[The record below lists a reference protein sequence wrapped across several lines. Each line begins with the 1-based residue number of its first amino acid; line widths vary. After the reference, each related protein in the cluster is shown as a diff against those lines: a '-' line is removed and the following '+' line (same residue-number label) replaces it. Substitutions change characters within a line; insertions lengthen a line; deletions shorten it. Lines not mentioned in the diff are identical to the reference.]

1 MWFYPLLVA
10 VVILAIVGGTL
21 AGGVYTIVL
30 VPLAVI
36 ALLSWALFALWGRA
50 SARRSGAGSD
60 ASHTADRPLPHRR
73 ERPSGR
79 VRATPEDLV
88 DARRAQQ

>member
-1 MWFYPLLVA
+1 MWFYPLLFA
-10 VVILAIVGGTL
+10 LVILAIVGGTL

-36 ALLSWALFALWGRA
+36 ALAAWALFSLWARSM
-50 SARRSGAGSD
+50 SARAGAEAD
-60 ASHTADRPLPHRR
+60 ATHTSDRPLPHRR
-73 ERPSGR
+73 RRPGR
-79 VRATPEDLV
+79 VRATPEELV